1 VNFPNVSKG
10 CIGSD
15 KSTGRAFRE
24 AADAV
29 RIKTM
34 SLKPGKGSRPR
45 TTPSEDYREEHDR
58 IFKNNKI
65 QRGGKRV

>member
-1 VNFPNVSKG
+1 MNFPYASKG

-15 KSTGRAFRE
+15 KARGIAFRQ

-34 SLKPGKGSRPR
+34 SLKPGKGSKNR
-45 TTPSEDYREEHDR
+45 TLPSDEYREEHDR
-58 IFKNNKI
+58 IFKKNKI
-65 QRGGKRV
+65 KRGKLE